1 MISFNNLLHKLIFAI
16 FNEKKNSQY
25 QSNTFIGSVIIWDI
39 RTTNKVME
47 FQETASPV
55 TCITFHPSD
64 FILAAGRNDGSVD
77 LYDLETKSIISRA
90 DGNGHT
96 VKCITFGLVFEFVN
110 SKYVS

>member
-1 MISFNNLLHKLIFAI
+1 
-16 FNEKKNSQY
+16 
-25 QSNTFIGSVIIWDI
+25 
-39 RTTNKVME
+39 ME

-77 LYDLETKSIISRA
+77 IYDLETKSIISRA

-96 VKCITFGLVFEFVN
+96 VKCITFGLVFVYIWMI
-110 SKYVS
+110 STYVFLVSFTVIKSSFTEEENDQLIIICVDLDENMCNK

>member
-1 MISFNNLLHKLIFAI
+1 MKLTTSIKI
-16 FNEKKNSQY
+16 
-25 QSNTFIGSVIIWDI
+25 NTPIGSVIIWDI

-64 FILAAGRNDGSVD
+64 FILAAGRNDGTVD

-96 VKCITFGLVFEFVN
+96 VKCITFGLVIQVFHHFSSFLHEFFFQLI
-110 SKYVS
+110 

>member
-1 MISFNNLLHKLIFAI
+1 MSYFKLKFSTNPNRKCHSFA
-16 FNEKKNSQY
+16 
-25 QSNTFIGSVIIWDI
+25 GSIIIWDI

-64 FILAAGRNDGSVD
+64 FILAAGRNDGTVD

-96 VKCITFGLVFEFVN
+96 VKCITFG
-110 SKYVS
+110 